1 MSKDISVNFQ
11 TDSRTIPHNFHDN
24 SSKMQ
29 SSGGLDSKVQLIR
42 FCLGFPWIFAVS
54 LLNWNRNV
62 GGFASWSGTLRNQY
76 GKGLF
81 DMWWSAEVLCNLAI
95 GSYCIFSKLVTFISS
110 GYVFIQFH
118 CFWPIWGLHRLERVA
133 DPMVPG
139 ERQHARCQRLRSRLH
154 QVCEALHEVGWF
166 YEGRTKG
173 PSWPSAGFPI
183 AIYRRQGTET
193 GQIIVEL

>member
-1 MSKDISVNFQ
+1 MPRPWASGAVHCRWVQWQESFPY
-11 TDSRTIPHNFHDN
+11 PHASIHPA
-24 SSKMQ
+24 
-29 SSGGLDSKVQLIR
+29 QL
-42 FCLGFPWIFAVS
+42 
-54 LLNWNRNV
+54 
-62 GGFASWSGTLRNQY
+62 GT
-76 GKGLF
+76 
-81 DMWWSAEVLCNLAI
+81 WPHAEVLCNLAI

-133 DPMVPG
+133 DPMLPG

-183 AIYRRQGTET
+183 AIYRRQDTET